1 MKSKLHTIYKTQNKV
16 RVPGVTTIA
25 GLLDKSGPLM
35 HWSWECGKAGI
46 DYRKFSD
53 DKAAQGTL
61 AHNMI
66 LCHLSNE
73 SPVLDDYTKNQI
85 DAAENSFLSYLEWER
100 GKIIEPILLESQ
112 LVDEDLMFGGT
123 FDFFGKIDGVPTLMD
138 FKTGKAI
145 YSEMEIQLSA
155 YNELLNSKGQSAT
168 AWQILRIGRDE
179 TEGFEVRPY
188 SSNQMETAWAIFK
201 HLLSIYY
208 LKKGMK
214 G

>member
-1 MKSKLHTIYKTQNKV
+1 MKTKIHVRYKTQNKV
-16 RVPGVTTIA
+16 KVPGVTTIV

-46 DYRKFSD
+46 DYRKYSD

-61 AHNMI
+61 AHEMI
-66 LCHLSNE
+66 LCHLQGE
-73 SPVLDDYTKNQI
+73 SPVLDDYTKNQV

-112 LVDEDLMFGGT
+112 LVHEDLLYGGT
-123 FDFFGKIDGVPTLMD
+123 FDFFGKIDGVHTLMD

-155 YNELLNSKGQSAT
+155 YSELLKSTGDLPQ

-179 TEGFEVRPY
+179 TEGFEVRQY
-188 SSNQMETAWAIFK
+188 TSEQIGTAWAIFK

-208 LKKGMK
+208 LKKGL
-214 G
+214 